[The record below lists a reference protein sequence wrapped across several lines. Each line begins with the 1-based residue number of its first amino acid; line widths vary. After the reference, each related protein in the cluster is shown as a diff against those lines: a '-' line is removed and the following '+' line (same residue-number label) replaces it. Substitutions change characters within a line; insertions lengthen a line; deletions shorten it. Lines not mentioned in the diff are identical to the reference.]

1 MKTKTHVI
9 YYLLIFNI
17 VIAFADYVPTDSIL
31 LDCGSTTDTVDVD
44 GRKWIGDS
52 NTAFG
57 LPAGGSVTAT
67 ADFQDPS
74 LPSQSPYMTAGL
86 HFYPAPYAG
95 LVPDDA
101 YFDVE
106 SSNGHTLLRNFSAY
120 VTAQALTQAF
130 IVREFSLGL
139 IEGGVLEITFRPSDK
154 RESGYAFVNGIEV
167 VSMPEIYGAP
177 AALVGFADQTVE
189 VAGSALQTMY
199 RLNVGGGYVGA
210 TNDTGLSRTWY
221 DDSPYIFGAGFGV
234 TYSADPKVKIRL
246 PSGNSDAG
254 YASANVYDTAR
265 SMGPDSRVNMNYN
278 MTWLFQ
284 VDANFTYI
292 VRLHFCELQ
301 LSKINQRVFDI
312 YINNQTAQESA
323 DVLAWSNSRGVPVV
337 KDYATYVPGD
347 QLLVALH
354 PSDATR
360 PEYYDAILNG
370 IELFKI
376 NDTSGNL
383 AGPNPSPSPMLLAAE
398 AREPEPGF
406 RKSSRSGRAHVIG
419 GAAGGAAAVV
429 GIAFAICFAVYQRQ
443 RRVLGSESAGTSGWL
458 PLYGGG
464 NSMTTTGTSKSNA
477 SSHLSSL
484 AIKQGTRN
492 FDESLVIGVGGF
504 GKVYRGDIDGGT
516 TRVAVKRSNP
526 SSEQGVNEFQT
537 EIEMLSKLRHRHLVS
552 LIGYCEENGEM
563 ILVYDYMAHGTLR
576 EHLYN
581 KGNNNNPPLSWKQR
595 LEICIGAARGL
606 HYLHTGAK
614 YTIIH
619 RDVKTTN
626 ILLDEKWVAKVSDF
640 GLSKTG
646 PTLNNQN
653 HVSTVVK
660 GSFGYL
666 DPEYFRRQQLTDKSD
681 VYSFGVVL
689 FEVLCA
695 RPALNPSLA
704 KEQVSLADWALHCQ
718 RRGALEEIMDP
729 FLKGKIGPECM
740 RKFAETAEKCLS
752 DHGIERPAMGDV
764 LWNLEFALQLQEGF
778 ESGGGGKIVEGTNV
792 AVDDANG
799 SVGGGSEA
807 SEESDGLNSSAVF
820 SQLINP
826 KGR

>member
-1 MKTKTHVI
+1 MKIKTHPI

-44 GRKWIGDS
+44 GRKWVGDS

-74 LPSQSPYMTAGL
+74 LPSQSPYMTARVFHSPITYNFPVSSKTRHWLRL

-139 IEGGVLEITFRPSDK
+139 IKGGVLEITFRPSDK

-210 TNDTGLSRTWY
+210 GNDTGLSRTWY
-221 DDSPYIFGAGFGV
+221 DDSLYIFGAGFGI
-234 TYSADPKVKIRL
+234 TYSVDPKVKIRL

-254 YASANVYDTAR
+254 YAPANVYGTAR

-323 DVLAWSNSRGVPVV
+323 DVLAWSNAPGVPVV

-370 IELFKI
+370 LELFKI
-376 NDTSGNL
+376 NDTLGNL

-406 RKSSRSGRAHVIG
+406 KKSSRSGRAHVIG
-419 GAAGGAAAVV
+419 GAAGGAAAAV

-464 NSMTTTGTSKSNA
+464 NSTTTTGTSKSNA

-484 AIKQGTRN
+484 AVSLCRHFSIAEIKQGTRN

-552 LIGYCEENGEM
+552 LIG
-563 ILVYDYMAHGTLR
+563 
-576 EHLYN
+576 
-581 KGNNNNPPLSWKQR
+581 
-595 LEICIGAARGL
+595 
-606 HYLHTGAK
+606 
-614 YTIIH
+614 
-619 RDVKTTN
+619 
-626 ILLDEKWVAKVSDF
+626 
-640 GLSKTG
+640 
-646 PTLNNQN
+646 
-653 HVSTVVK
+653 
-660 GSFGYL
+660 
-666 DPEYFRRQQLTDKSD
+666 
-681 VYSFGVVL
+681 
-689 FEVLCA
+689 
-695 RPALNPSLA
+695 LA

-718 RRGALEEIMDP
+718 RKGALEEIMDP
-729 FLKGKIGPECM
+729 FLKGKVGPECM

-778 ESGGGGKIVEGTNV
+778 ESGGGKFVEGTNA